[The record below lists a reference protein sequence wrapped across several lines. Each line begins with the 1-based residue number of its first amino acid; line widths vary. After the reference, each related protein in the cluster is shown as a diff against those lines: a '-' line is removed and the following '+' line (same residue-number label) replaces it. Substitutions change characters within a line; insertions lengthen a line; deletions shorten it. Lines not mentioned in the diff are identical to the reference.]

1 MSDIIDEVNQELR
14 ADRGR
19 ALWKKYGV
27 YVIGVV
33 VFIIVGIVGY
43 QGYVAYDDRA
53 RTAAANSYLS
63 ALDNFASGDSAALE
77 AIASQSGEGY
87 PMLARFMLAGD
98 DTSEAAYLA
107 LADDSRLDDIYRQ
120 AATLLSVLN
129 AASGTSV
136 DEKSRRLV
144 PLATFD
150 GPWRLLAMEVLIALE
165 IESGDIAGAKAR
177 LQELRAL
184 PALPV
189 GLNRRLAL
197 LDAALEG

>member
-19 ALWKKYGV
+19 ALWKKYGA

-63 ALDNFASGDSAALE
+63 ALDDSTALE
-77 AIASQSGEGY
+77 TIASQSGGGY
-87 PMLARFMLAGD
+87 PMLARFMLAGNNTD
-98 DTSEAAYLA
+98 EAAYLA
-107 LADDSRLDDIYRQ
+107 LAADSSLDDIYRQ

-136 DEKSRRLV
+136 DERVRRLT

-150 GPWRLLAMEVLIALE
+150 GPWRLLAMEVLISLE
-165 IESGDIAGAKAR
+165 IESGDIAGAKAQ
-177 LQELRAL
+177 LQELRSMPEL
-184 PALPV
+184 PI